1 MIDFLNSEPLKCVI
15 RQGCRKV
22 IDRNVYLE
30 LKKIFFYIKIKF
42 TGDYIMKKFTLLIAT
57 LAIIGMVNAQ
67 TSSLFERNR
76 ANFAAQLPSKSIALF
91 TANESM
97 PRNGDEFYPFRQQ
110 SDFFYLTGIEAENS
124 FLLIAPDYPDESCR
138 EILFIEPYNEAKAIY
153 EGEMLDNI
161 HATEISGI
169 KTVMSSDAFYAM
181 LNTMAYSG
189 YCETVFLNTY
199 EYPKYECSV
208 ETIQQRFNKDIMERY
223 PMHGYGRTAP
233 ILNAMRLVKSEE
245 EIELIR
251 HACYITTEAFRHC
264 MATVKPGIYEY
275 QMQAE
280 LEYVFKYNNANGNA
294 FAPIIASGKNACSLH
309 YSKNQAILNDGDL
322 LLFDVGCEY
331 KNYSSDLSRTIP
343 INGKF
348 SPRQRECYEAV
359 LRVMKEI
366 EKLYVPG
373 NTINDINAA
382 TRQLMEQEMIGLGL
396 FTAEDVK
403 NQDPDHPLVK
413 KYLPHG
419 VVHHIG
425 LDTHDN
431 LDGFIPFEP
440 GMILTLE
447 PGIYIPEE
455 NIGIR
460 IENDLIITK
469 GKPVNLFEDLPVEI
483 EDIEAAMQKY

>member
-1 MIDFLNSEPLKCVI
+1 MQKLLLVI
-15 RQGCRKV
+15 AALV
-22 IDRNVYLE
+22 I
-30 LKKIFFYIKIKF
+30 
-42 TGDYIMKKFTLLIAT
+42 TGFA
-57 LAIIGMVNAQ
+57 NAQ
-67 TSSLFERNR
+67 SSSLFVRNR
-76 ANFAAQLPSKSIALF
+76 ANFAAQLPTKSIAIF

-110 SDFFYLTGIEAENS
+110 SDFYYLTGIEVENA
-124 FLLIAPDYPDESCR
+124 FLVIAPDYPDETMR

-153 EGEMLDNI
+153 EGEMLDES
-161 HATEISGI
+161 HAAAISGI
-169 KTVMSSDAFYAM
+169 KTVMGSDTFYAV
-181 LNTMAYSG
+181 LNILAYSG
-189 YCETVFLNTY
+189 YCETIFLNTY
-199 EYPKYECSV
+199 EYPKYECGV
-208 ETIQQRFNKDIMERY
+208 ETLQQRFNNDIKARY
-223 PMHGYGRTAP
+223 PVHGYGRTAP

-245 EIELIR
+245 EIELIK
-251 HACYITTEAFRHC
+251 HACNITADAFLHC
-264 MATVKPGIYEY
+264 MATVNPGMYEY

-280 LEYVFKYNNANGNA
+280 LEYVFKYNNANGHA

-309 YSKNQAILNDGDL
+309 YSKNQAMLHDGDL

-348 SPRQRECYEAV
+348 TPRQRECYEAV
-359 LRVMKEI
+359 LRVMKEV

-382 TRQLMEQEMIGLGL
+382 TLQLMEQEMIGLGL
-396 FTAEDVK
+396 FTAEEV
-403 NQDPDHPLVK
+403 NHQDPAHPLVK

-419 VVHHIG
+419 VIHHIG

-431 LDGFIPFEP
+431 LDAFIPFES

-460 IENDLIITK
+460 IENDLLITK
-469 GKPVNLFEDLPVEI
+469 GKPINLFESLPVEV
-483 EDIEAAMQKY
+483 EEIEAAMRK